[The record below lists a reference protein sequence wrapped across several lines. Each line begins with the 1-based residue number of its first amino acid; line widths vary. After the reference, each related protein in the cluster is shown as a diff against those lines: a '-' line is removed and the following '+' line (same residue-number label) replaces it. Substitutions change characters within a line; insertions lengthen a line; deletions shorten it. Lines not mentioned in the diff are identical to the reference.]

1 MSEAFLR
8 CPAEVTLVSGGGD
21 GGVGKVQ
28 SEVGPVV
35 EDSAAVNGFDDVAP
49 VVDALFAGA
58 GAGEA
63 AGALLQASFLPDK
76 EGACNG
82 SGRTPVPPLPAPRGL
97 CRGAT
102 EVAEDSADEDGWWW
116 WWGSGEPATL
126 TGVEGRAERGLGGS
140 RAAAGEGEEEGKDDK
155 DGTESWCRFC
165 TGHFF
170 APFSLKAKLAT

>member
-63 AGALLQASFLPDK
+63 AGALLQTSFLPAIRKLADLK
-76 EGACNG
+76 NCSFTHKIRRN
-82 SGRTPVPPLPAPRGL
+82 
-97 CRGAT
+97 CRG
-102 EVAEDSADEDGWWW
+102 EADI
-116 WWGSGEPATL
+116 SN
-126 TGVEGRAERGLGGS
+126 
-140 RAAAGEGEEEGKDDK
+140 
-155 DGTESWCRFC
+155 
-165 TGHFF
+165 
-170 APFSLKAKLAT
+170 